1 MFDELY
7 RNSRLRI
14 TGLAGALTEEQLG
27 TRVAACPQWS
37 GLQLIAH
44 LVGVA
49 ADMVEGNLAGA
60 PLPPWT
66 AAQVQARAGRTVD
79 ELIEEW
85 RETGP
90 QVEAGLADRRFGV
103 PSVFDIVTH
112 EADLR
117 ETYDLGQ
124 PPASDVAALA
134 AAATKGVLG
143 RFPGPGSLVI
153 RSGDQEWSGGEGEP
167 RTVLTVAP
175 YELLRGL
182 VSRRSRKQM
191 LAWPWVTRR
200 SVDLAELIETLPF
213 FGMRDDDQPVP
224 A

>member
-1 MFDELY
+1 MFAELY
-7 RNSRLRI
+7 RNARLRI
-14 TGLAGALTEEQLG
+14 TELAGSLTEEQLG
-27 TRVAACPQWS
+27 LRVAACPQWS
-37 GLQLIAH
+37 GLQLVAH
-44 LVGVA
+44 VVGAA
-49 ADMVEGNLAGA
+49 ADLVEGNLAGA

-79 ELIEEW
+79 ELVAEW
-85 RETGP
+85 QQTGP

-124 PPASDVAALA
+124 PPAADVAMLA
-134 AAATKGVLG
+134 AVATKGVLG
-143 RFPGPGSLVI
+143 RFPGPGSLVV
-153 RSGDQEWSGGEGEP
+153 RAGDQEWSGGDGEP

-191 LAWPWVTRR
+191 LAWPWVTR
-200 SVDLAELIETLPF
+200 SGVDLEELIETLPF
-213 FGMRDDDQPVP
+213 FGIREDDQPVP